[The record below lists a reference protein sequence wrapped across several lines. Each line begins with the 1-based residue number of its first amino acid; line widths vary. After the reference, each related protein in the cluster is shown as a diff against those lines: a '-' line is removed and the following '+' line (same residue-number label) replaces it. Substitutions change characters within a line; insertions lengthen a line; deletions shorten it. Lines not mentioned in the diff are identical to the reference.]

1 MSSRNISLLLE
12 DIIEAGQ
19 KILVYTEGLSFED
32 FTNDSKT
39 VDAVV
44 RNFEIIGEAV
54 SRIPE
59 DFKEQHLDID
69 WYRIRGFRNRIVH
82 EYFGIDYS
90 IVWLIKESF
99 LPNLLIRL
107 SNLSNH

>member
-19 KILVYTEGLSFED
+19 KILVYTEGLSFEE

-44 RNFEIIGEAV
+44 RNFEIIGEAA
-54 SRIPE
+54 SRIPD

-69 WYRIRGFRNRIVH
+69 WYRICNPYKFSK
-82 EYFGIDYS
+82 FD
-90 IVWLIKESF
+90 
-99 LPNLLIRL
+99 
-107 SNLSNH
+107 

>member
-1 MSSRNISLLLE
+1 MSSRNISLLIE

-19 KILVYTEGLSFED
+19 KILVYTEGLSFEE
-32 FTNDSKT
+32 FTSDSKT

-54 SRIPE
+54 NRIPE
-59 DFKEQHLDID
+59 DFKEQHLEID

-90 IVWLIKESF
+90 IVWLIKDSF
-99 LPNLLIRL
+99 LPHLLSKL
-107 SNLSNH
+107 STLKSQ